1 MASEFSFELIGADAA
16 LVLACREALLGF
28 GTIRVSGPEETQVG
42 KAPDAT
48 LVCIGIPLAQGIT
61 RFAQCRALRPTV
73 PVLLI
78 GEAVDTDIATEL
90 IKCGAAEF
98 VTRESVPELL
108 RPRLERTLQLRR
120 GAVLVAPEFEVLA
133 DRADP
138 MPGANRRRCFRA
150 LARGAVLKAGGRGGE
165 VSLTLEDLSIPTEG
179 WPGGLGALV
188 DDAGLRR
195 LPVSDWSTVDS
206 IPLTLQAPGEP
217 AVAIRARLV
226 SSRRRRSGPITH
238 LAFQYLLTTPAS
250 EVVVRRLWLAG
261 QRRAAG

>member
-28 GTIRVSGPEETQVG
+28 GTIRVSGPDETQVG
-42 KAPDAT
+42 RAPDAT
-48 LVCIGIPLAQGIT
+48 LVCIGVPLAQGIT
-61 RFAQCRALRPTV
+61 RFAQSRAFRPNV
-73 PVLLI
+73 PVLLL
-78 GEAVDTDIATEL
+78 GEWVDIDIATEL
-90 IKCGAAEF
+90 IQCGAAEF
-98 VTRESVPELL
+98 VTRDSVAEQL
-108 RPRLERTLQLRR
+108 RPKLERALRLRR
-120 GAVLVAPEFEVLA
+120 GPVMERPEFEVLA

-165 VSLTLEDLSIPTEG
+165 VILTVEDLSIPTEG

-188 DDAGLRR
+188 DDVGLRR
-195 LPVSDWSTVDS
+195 LPVSDWPMGDS

-226 SSRRRRSGPITH
+226 SSRRRRSGPLTH
-238 LAFQYLLTTPAS
+238 LAFHYLLATPAS
-250 EVVVRRLWLAG
+250 KVVVRRLWLAG